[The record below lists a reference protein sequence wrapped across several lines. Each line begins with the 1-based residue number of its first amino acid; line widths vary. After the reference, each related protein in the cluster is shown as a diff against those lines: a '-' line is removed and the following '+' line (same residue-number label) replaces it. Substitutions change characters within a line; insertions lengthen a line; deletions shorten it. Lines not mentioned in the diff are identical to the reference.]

1 MTHRR
6 HIEIDDEIITTAAA
20 CQLLMLSRQ
29 RLNQLAT
36 EGWIVRHAPGQW
48 RTFDLVQGYVRFL
61 LEGPR
66 RANKSK
72 ADNRLLAARA
82 REIELRTTQRL
93 EKLVARDEFDAM
105 RDGIVELFG
114 TGLHSLPA
122 RITCDPV
129 QSRTLE
135 REISGLLERV
145 AKKAAAY
152 K

>member
-1 MTHRR
+1 MTNRR

-36 EGWIVRHAPGQW
+36 EGWIVRHAPSQW

-66 RANKSK
+66 RANKSE
-72 ADNRLLAARA
+72 ADNRLLTARA

-105 RDGIVELFG
+105 RDGIM
-114 TGLHSLPA
+114 HN
-122 RITCDPV
+122 
-129 QSRTLE
+129 
-135 REISGLLERV
+135 REQYSPIIAL
-145 AKKAAAY
+145 AASVFAGDVGPCSA
-152 K
+152 